1 MTIHKHTWFKAGLTL
16 SAAGLF
22 LLSPDS
28 EVSASQKWV
37 PRTVLEIENDINKAK
52 ETTNYNE
59 EPFKYTVKWGDT
71 LWGVSQ
77 ATDISVDKL
86 AKVNDIDNPNLIIA
100 GSTVYVTD
108 DLSVVSVQNDEEV
121 VSYDVSSDDVK
132 ETETP
137 ADVAKAQDN
146 KKAEEEAAAQAAAE
160 QKAEEEAAAQA
171 AAEQKAEEE
180 AAAQAAAE
188 QKAEEEAAAQAA
200 AEQKAEEEAA
210 AQAAAE
216 QKAEEEAASQAAAE
230 QQAEEEAAA
239 QAAAGQKAEEEAA
252 AQAAAEQKA
261 EEEAAAQAAAEQ
273 KAEEEAAAQAAAEQK
288 AEEEAATQAAA
299 EQAAEKEDTAQDA
312 AESGTWMSVEATA
325 YSRHEPGLTNFTFT
339 GIDLRENTRVIAVDP
354 DVIPL
359 GTEVFIPG
367 YGEYIAGDTGGAI
380 NGEIIDLHMEDL
392 EEMRQFGRRQIDIKI
407 LD

>member
-121 VSYDVSSDDVK
+121 VSYDVSSDDVM

-146 KKAEEEAAAQAAAE
+146 KKAEEEEEAQAAAE

-180 AAAQAAAE
+180 AAAQAAEQAAEEEAVAQAAAE
-188 QKAEEEAAAQAA
+188 QAAEEEAAAQAA
-200 AEQKAEEEAA
+200 AEQAAEE
-210 AQAAAE
+210 
-216 QKAEEEAASQAAAE
+216 
-230 QQAEEEAAA
+230 
-239 QAAAGQKAEEEAA
+239 
-252 AQAAAEQKA
+252 
-261 EEEAAAQAAAEQ
+261 
-273 KAEEEAAAQAAAEQK
+273 
-288 AEEEAATQAAA
+288 
-299 EQAAEKEDTAQDA
+299 EDTAQDA